1 MPVER
6 ISQGFK
12 DVSASFKLNPLSGDL
27 IALKNE
33 TAIARSIRN
42 LVLTDKGERF
52 FADDLGS
59 RVNSILFE
67 LVDDISANAIKEEII
82 TTIETYEPR
91 VELISVKVNPDY
103 DNNSLA
109 VAIRYQ
115 IVGIDATIQQLSFAL
130 QPAR

>member
-12 DVSASFKLNPLSGDL
+12 DVSASFKTNPLSGDL

-91 VELISVKVNPDY
+91 VDLISVKVNPDY